1 MKKRI
6 ANGIQLVLMLI
17 SFITLWIPSIK
28 LQYVDMLRDMPIDAS
43 MVDVLKHN
51 GTAFSLFIIFA
62 ITALLCIISI
72 MVKPEH
78 KDGKIHIIMSVVLL
92 VYGTLSGVAEGSA
105 VGTEWMVVESN
116 FPTYLYFGCL
126 LGAVIV
132 SMAKRSTII
141 TGIPYKKEKT
151 VINNVQETTSAD
163 ELKKYKD
170 LLDNGAITQEE
181 FDDKKKQLLNL

>member
-132 SMAKRSTII
+132 SIAKRSTII